1 MNNEEGGMTNTQL
14 IIESMNGKAETIS
27 DGNTCCLC
35 GGDKTVE
42 KWLDRKKVISSSF
55 TDWNCMSDI
64 DGQTICSFCVSC
76 LGKELGLRNHSFVAD
91 QNGFKFIK
99 HQEKWHYLWDY
110 EPAPPYILAFTTT
123 HKKHISFKAAI
134 AYEIMCIDYTIMIN
148 TENEWEWFDRKSLKK
163 VKDIIQSLYDGG
175 ITKSELLDCSIT
187 RSWYPEIIDLKSY
200 KDTIQ
205 YKLIVDCVQ
214 KTEGEEQ
221 DEN

>member
-1 MNNEEGGMTNTQL
+1 MTNTQL
-14 IIESMNGKAETIS
+14 IIEAINGKAETIS

-35 GGDKTVE
+35 GGGETVE
-42 KWLDRKKVISSSF
+42 KWFDRKKIISSSF

-64 DGQTICSFCVSC
+64 DGQTICSFCAAC

-110 EPAPPYILAFTTT
+110 ELAPPYILAFTTT
-123 HKKHISFKAAI
+123 HKKHISFKAATGHG
-134 AYEIMCIDYTIMIN
+134 ELFYTKGKILVN
-148 TENEWEWFDRKSLKK
+148 TESEFLWFDRISLKLI
-163 VKDIIQSLYDGG
+163 KDMIQSLYDGG

-187 RSWYPEIIDLKSY
+187 RKWHPELAYLKPY

-214 KTEGEEQ
+214 KTKGATE
-221 DEN
+221 

>member
-1 MNNEEGGMTNTQL
+1 MTNTQL
-14 IIESMNGKAETIS
+14 IIESIHGKVETIS

-42 KWLDRKKVISSSF
+42 KWFDRKKIISSSF
-55 TDWNCMSDI
+55 TDWDCMSDI
-64 DGQTICSFCVSC
+64 DGQTICSFCVAC

-91 QNGFKFIK
+91 QSGFKFIK

-110 EPAPPYILAFTTT
+110 EPKPPYILVFTTT
-123 HKKHISFKAAI
+123 HKKHISFKAVI
-134 AYEIMCIDYTIMIN
+134 SFEIGLPENVIMIN
-148 TENEWEWFDRKSLKK
+148 TETESGLWFWRKRWEEGQIKNM
-163 VKDIIQSLYDGG
+163 IQFLYDGG

-187 RSWYPEIIDLKSY
+187 RKWCPELAYLKPY

-214 KTEGEEQ
+214 KTEGDLEKQ
-221 DEN
+221 DHHIQ